1 MDNIQ
6 NSVKILSKLYNNIN
20 YWDEYGTSFIIFLIL
35 MIILFLLHGYFY
47 AMINIQPLQ
56 ENWTKYR
63 CSPKVIPF
71 AGMINKPSD
80 KTSIQYTEENFNYC
94 IQNILKEISGLAVQ
108 PLTFITQTLQKI
120 FEGIKGEIQN
130 IRSMFNNIRNNIK
143 SMSQEIMGRIMN
155 IMIPLQ
161 QVIIKVRD
169 LFGKVQGVMTTGLY
183 TLFGAY
189 MTLQTLIG
197 AIIQGLVTVL
207 IIIAATI
214 AALIIIAAIPI
225 VGEFVIPILA
235 ADIAIFIAICVPT
248 IIIIV
253 FASIFLQLQTQS
265 LIPSFC
271 FDKNTTISLKNG
283 KIISIKEV
291 EVGEI
296 LENGDII
303 TAILKLDRKL
313 NKMFCLN
320 KIIVTGNHPI
330 LFKGKWIKV
339 FQHPNAIEI
348 KDYNE
353 PYVYCFNTS
362 SKTILL
368 NGNIF
373 SDWDE
378 IQEEKYNLSL
388 IKKPLIHKTTDGG
401 FNKNTLITL
410 KDGDKKKISDIK
422 IGDILF
428 NSEVVNGLVEING
441 IDLEQYK
448 FYVEKIVFEG
458 GNNLYFIINGEI
470 ISTLDLNNKYKR
482 EKKMVDENSKE
493 KKLYHLITN
502 TKTFFIG
509 NIEFLDYDNCIEYLV
524 KK

>member
-1 MDNIQ
+1 MDNMQ

-20 YWDEYGTSFIIFLIL
+20 YWDEYGTSFIIFLVL
-35 MIILFLLHGYFY
+35 MIILFLIHGYFY
-47 AMINIQPLQ
+47 TMTNIQPLQ

-94 IQNILKEISGLAVQ
+94 IQNILNEISGLALQ

-120 FEGIKGEIQN
+120 FDGIKGEIQN
-130 IRSMFNNIRNNIK
+130 IRSLFNNIRNNIK
-143 SMSQEIMGRIMN
+143 SMSQEIMGRVMN

-271 FDKNTTISLKNG
+271 FDKNTILFLKDG
-283 KIISIKEV
+283 KRKTIKEV

-303 TAILKLDRKL
+303 TAVLKLDRKL
-313 NKMFCLN
+313 TKMFRLN
-320 KIIVTGNHPI
+320 NTIVSENHS
-330 LFKGKWIKV
+330 LLYKNKWIKV
-339 FQHPNAIEI
+339 FQHPDAIEI

-353 PYVYCFNTS
+353 PYLYCLNTL

-368 NGNIF
+368 NGNIYC
-373 SDWDE
+373 DWDE
-378 IQEEKYNLSL
+378 IHDEKYNASPIEKSL
-388 IKKPLIHKTTDGG
+388 IHSATDGG
-401 FNKNTLITL
+401 FYKNTEMKL
-410 KDGDKKKISDIK
+410 KDGEKKKISDIQ
-422 IGDILF
+422 IGDILE
-428 NSEVVNGLVEING
+428 NGEVVNGLVEIYGN
-441 IDLEQYK
+441 DLEQYK
-448 FYVEKIVFEG
+448 FSIEKINVEG

-470 ISTLDLNNKYKR
+470 ISTLDLNTKYQR
-482 EKKMVDENSKE
+482 VKKMMGENCKE
-493 KKLYHLITN
+493 NKLYHLITN
-502 TKTFFIG
+502 TKTFFIDDV
-509 NIEFLDYDNCIEYLV
+509 EFLDYDNCIEYLV